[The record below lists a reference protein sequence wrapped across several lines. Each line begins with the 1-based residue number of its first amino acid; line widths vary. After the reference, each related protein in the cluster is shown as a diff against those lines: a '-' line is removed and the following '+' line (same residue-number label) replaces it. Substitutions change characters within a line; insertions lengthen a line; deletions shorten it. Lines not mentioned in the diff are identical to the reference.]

1 MSVVMDEPSLADTL
15 EAKNEAG
22 AGNSRLDRRMKRK
35 QQREVSEM
43 AKNLPLLPL
52 PGIPPV
58 ALPSS
63 EELPATL
70 VAELDDTLPPLP
82 ALDGTLPSLPGMPP
96 LPMIAP
102 PQRDVTCDE
111 CQAKFTVKDMT
122 LSRVKCPICSAN
134 VQF

>member
-1 MSVVMDEPSLADTL
+1 
-15 EAKNEAG
+15 
-22 AGNSRLDRRMKRK
+22 NSRLDRRMKRK

-43 AKNLPLLPL
+43 VENLTLPPL
-52 PGIPPV
+52 PEIPPV
-58 ALPSS
+58 AMPLPL
-63 EELPATL
+63 EQPATL
-70 VAELDDTLPPLP
+70 VAEIDATLPPLP
-82 ALDGTLPSLPGMPP
+82 ALDGSLPPLPGMLP